1 MRVKMRVGFAVICVV
16 AMFVGCSKSGPDPA
30 VYQAKMEETAELIH
44 NAARACLNQ
53 SRTYAAAL
61 ETAEASGKDSIPEYV
76 MDKAFEEKRKA
87 DLSSIDAAMNE
98 LAQEVPGEFLGSYD
112 ALVSFYDTYK
122 STHVN
127 LLHPPGTSQ
136 IYFEFIKNIEP
147 EIRSKKEAFDQS
159 LPTKH

>member
-1 MRVKMRVGFAVICVV
+1 MRARMSVGFAVICVV
-16 AMFVGCSKSGPDPA
+16 AMCVGCSKGGPDPA
-30 VYQAKMEETAELIH
+30 EYQAKMEKTAVLIH

-61 ETAEASGKDSIPEYV
+61 QTAEVSGKDSIPEYV
-76 MDKAFEEKRKA
+76 RDKAFEERRIA
-87 DLSSIDAAMNE
+87 DLSAIDAAMNE
-98 LAQEVPGEFLGSYD
+98 LAQQVPEGFLNSYD

-122 STHVN
+122 RTHVN

-136 IYFEFIKNIEP
+136 IYFEFIQNIEP

>member
-1 MRVKMRVGFAVICVV
+1 MRVRMRVSLAVLCVV
-16 AMFVGCSKSGPDPA
+16 AMCVGCSKGVDTEE
-30 VYQAKMEETAELIH
+30 YQAKMEKTAELIH

-61 ETAEASGKDSIPEYV
+61 QTAETSGKASIPEYV
-76 MDKAFEEKRKA
+76 IDKAFEERRKA
-87 DLSSIDAAMNE
+87 DLSTIDAAMNE
-98 LAQEVPGEFLGSYD
+98 LAQEVPQGFLGSYD

-122 STHVN
+122 RTHVN

-136 IYFEFIKNIEP
+136 IYFDFIKNIEP
-147 EIRSKKEAFDQS
+147 EIRSKMEAFDRS

>member
-1 MRVKMRVGFAVICVV
+1 MRVSFAVILVV
-16 AMFVGCSKSGPDPA
+16 VMCLGCSKSGPDPA
-30 VYQAKMEETAELIH
+30 AYQAKMEEAAELIH

-61 ETAEASGKDSIPEYV
+61 LTAETSGKDSIPDYV
-76 MDKAFEEKRKA
+76 IDKPFEERRKE
-87 DLSSIDAAMNE
+87 DLSKIDAAMNA
-98 LAQEVPGEFLGSYD
+98 LAQEVPEGFLGSYD

-159 LPTKH
+159 LPTNKAGG